1 MLKDIQ
7 KIYKE
12 AKSKKNETDA
22 ELLRIRMETIKVG
35 LFEKIKTAAEKLE
48 NFIDVF
54 PGETYNEISIKKDD
68 LSPICEM
75 LKKEKFTCH
84 SMGNASIKV
93 YGWGE

>member
-12 AKSKKNETDA
+12 AKSKKNEADA

-35 LFEKIKTAAEKLE
+35 LFEKIKLAAENLD

-54 PGETYNEISIKKDD
+54 PGETYNGITVRKDD
-68 LSPICEM
+68 LSPIAEM

-84 SMGNASIKV
+84 SMGPGQIKV

>member
-12 AKSKKNETDA
+12 AKSKKNEADA

-54 PGETYNEISIKKDD
+54 PGETYNDISIKKDD
-68 LSPICEM
+68 LFPICEM

-84 SMGNASIKV
+84 FMGNASIKV